1 MRMIGWYCKG
11 KKNMEKKKYT
21 ILYVDDEPQ
30 NLVSFKAVF
39 RRDYKVKTATS
50 GEEGLAIL
58 KDELVDLIITDQ
70 RMPHMTG
77 IQFLEKIIPQF
88 PDTVRMILTGFS
100 DVEAIIGAINTGRVY
115 RYITKPWDENELRMT
130 IENAC
135 QLSELKSKNKQ
146 LICDLRQK
154 MEEQEKTLQLFMKF
168 VPEPVVE
175 KALNASADSIFD
187 GEQRNVTVLFCDI
200 RGFTPLSEELSPKEV
215 VSFLN
220 DYYSLMTEVI
230 RKCNGT
236 VAQFVGDEVFAA
248 FGAPVATNQNEQNA
262 VFSALEMMH
271 QLEKL
276 NQKYLKKFNREIK
289 MGIGINAGEVVAGN
303 LGSEERMDYSLTGDT
318 VNTGK
323 RIETI
328 TKEMPNSVLV
338 SDSVYQKTK
347 ELFDFKEFEPLF
359 VKGKKD
365 KIQVYEVLGRKE
377 KEDE

>member
-1 MRMIGWYCKG
+1 MRMIGWHCIG

-70 RMPHMTG
+70 RMPNMTG

-377 KEDE
+377 KGDE

>member
-1 MRMIGWYCKG
+1 MRMIGWYCIG

-187 GEQRNVTVLFCDI
+187 GEQRDVTVLFCDI

-377 KEDE
+377 KGDE